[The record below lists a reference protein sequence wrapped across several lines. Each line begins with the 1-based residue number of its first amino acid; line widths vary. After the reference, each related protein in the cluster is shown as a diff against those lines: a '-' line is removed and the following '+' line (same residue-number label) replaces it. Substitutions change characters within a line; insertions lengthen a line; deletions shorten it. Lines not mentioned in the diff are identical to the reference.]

1 MLLVK
6 AVTRESEIAGKG
18 LFVEEAVR
26 KGTVV
31 SLHAA
36 DATVLTE
43 QEYQHEQRIGNELV
57 IRTGIRWV
65 GPYFLYAQEERPE
78 AFINHST
85 DPSLL
90 YHCGISFARRDL
102 KPGDELTVDYSLF
115 LAEDDV
121 EGFHDSAEETQVTG
135 LPPRDALISSTE
147 QLLRL
152 LREITEIR

>member
-1 MLLVK
+1 MVK
-6 AVTRESEIAGKG
+6 AAARDSAIAGRG
-18 LFVEEAVR
+18 LFVEQAVS

-36 DATVLTE
+36 DSVVLTE
-43 QEYQHEQRIGNELV
+43 QEYQHEQRIGNELA

-65 GPYFLYAQEERPE
+65 GPYFLCAKEARPE
-78 AFINHST
+78 AFINHSK

-102 KPGDELTVDYSLF
+102 KPGDELTIDYSLF
-115 LAEDDV
+115 LAAEDV
-121 EGFHDSAEETQVTG
+121 ESFRDSAEEASVTG
-135 LPPRDALISSTE
+135 LPPKDALASSTE

-152 LREITEIR
+152 LQEVDDIR